1 MRFERLGNNMVK
13 TEMGNGSGW
22 YYITMHENPK
32 VDWPDSVVQ
41 YEIDPLI
48 MCSCPDF
55 TIGRAKNLTNPF
67 RYPCKHVDE
76 FLKWEGFET
85 MCTAEDILKD
95 IKERSN

>member
-22 YYITMHENPK
+22 YYITVHENIVHP
-32 VDWPDSVVQ
+32 SN
-41 YEIDPLI
+41 LI

-67 RYPCKHVDE
+67 KYPCKHVEE
-76 FLKWEGFET
+76 FKKWEGYES

-95 IKERSN
+95 IKERSKEE